1 SFSWRCPWFKQA
13 WPPEPTS
20 AALSNDYGVNLSET
34 RALISGPEFQQCSIV
49 SHSPKCGRP
58 APPRALIYCS
68 DYRCLHSLVMCGKRW
83 SDDVGHLRAAEEV
96 PEVKGPCQRGG
107 APGARGGV
115 GLALPGL
122 HGGAAQMETV
132 SRRLQS
138 R

>member
-1 SFSWRCPWFKQA
+1 MDGK
-13 WPPEPTS
+13 
-20 AALSNDYGVNLSET
+20 
-34 RALISGPEFQQCSIV
+34 
-49 SHSPKCGRP
+49 HGR
-58 APPRALIYCS
+58 
-68 DYRCLHSLVMCGKRW
+68 MTW
-83 SDDVGHLRAAEEV
+83 GHLGAAEDV
-96 PEVKGPCQRGG
+96 PEVEGPCQRGG